1 MPARCVDGYEVI
13 RARGERAFQKAIVR
27 FVTNN
32 TQLGQRM
39 AEFATLDYLGNKRW
53 LVAEDI
59 AVLFENRRAGPR
71 FDETSAYKLKHE
83 RADVGSSPEM
93 WPASGHTYQ
102 ERLSRYGFARRNVRA
117 RRFASTNSMASRSV
131 MFLPRFARWARTSAG
146 ESLKRTTLPF
156 TIAVACIS
164 QS

>member
-83 RADVGSSPEM
+83 RADVV
-93 WPASGHTYQ
+93 
-102 ERLSRYGFARRNVRA
+102 LRRKCGQLQDTRIKND
-117 RRFASTNSMASRSV
+117 SQDTASRAATCARVASLRQIRW
-131 MFLPRFARWARTSAG
+131 LPARSCFSRGSRDGRAQARV
-146 ESLKRTTLPF
+146 K
-156 TIAVACIS
+156 V
-164 QS
+164 